1 MKFRVFRLG
10 GPNRAMFEKP
20 FRLFWT
26 SPKRYIMAVER
37 YHWPFDDPSK
47 FTGSE
52 EEVMAKIRVVR
63 DQIKKAVMEFIDRDN

>member
-1 MKFRVFRLG
+1 
-10 GPNRAMFEKP
+10 
-20 FRLFWT
+20 
-26 SPKRYIMAVER
+26 VER

-63 DQIKKAVMEFIDRDN
+63 DQIKKAVMEFIARDN

>member
-1 MKFRVFRLG
+1 
-10 GPNRAMFEKP
+10 MFEKP
-20 FRLFWT
+20 FRLSRT
-26 SPKRYIMAVER
+26 SPTRYIMAVER